1 MSDLRSHR
9 AGYSGRQ
16 LLDRMIATEAMVADL
31 RRNGHLAAW
40 LGAQWFLSSLDRE
53 GWAG

>member
-16 LLDRMIATEAMVADL
+16 LLDRMIATEAMVHRATMVTMNPD
-31 RRNGHLAAW
+31 NFAEIPGPDILAW
-40 LGAQWFLSSLDRE
+40 
-53 GWAG
+53 